1 VPTATQQQQW
11 NNPGVVQGL
20 AAPVREA
27 WPQMNPMDVDQVR
40 RTMMS
45 LLERSFAADGNRK
58 KHEEA
63 TAKFE
68 ELWARLEKSEISP
81 TVQVKLLAM
90 AQALEAGD
98 AVVLGRVKADLQ
110 TWDWET
116 NKSWIMALKLIFPRV

>member
-1 VPTATQQQQW
+1 M
-11 NNPGVVQGL
+11 
-20 AAPVREA
+20 REA

-63 TAKFE
+63 KAKFE